1 MSTMKQTKFTDTAPI
16 GQIRDTADGYLVALS
31 RVARSGVQ
39 DYLASELGLMG
50 NHIVR
55 VMRHPD
61 DVFAKDAMSSLS
73 HAPVTVDHPAVM
85 VDAENWREFAV
96 GEVGDNVLRDGEW
109 LSVPLILK
117 DAKGIG
123 AARTTHKE
131 ISMGYTANLVDAPEG
146 SDWDL
151 EMKDIRF
158 NHLAIVPK
166 GRAGSEARIGDGAV
180 NWGAAPQLQRE
191 TIQMDMKT
199 IVVGDKAVQIAATDA
214 DIVTKL
220 IADHKATID
229 AKDTQI
235 GELKAEC
242 AAASAKVLTDAQI
255 EARVADRVAVIDK
268 AKTLVA
274 DYDASGKSV
283 ADIKR
288 EVVLSVYGA
297 DAAGVDVSDAEVNG
311 IFRVMAPVKVDDSA
325 RDAIK
330 RTDKK
335 AAAAV
340 TDNGQAAYI
349 ARLENAYKDVK

>member
-1 MSTMKQTKFTDTAPI
+1 MKNTKFTDSAPI
-16 GQIRDTADGYLVALS
+16 GQVRDTADGYLVALS
-31 RVARSGVQ
+31 RVARTGVQ
-39 DYLASELGLMG
+39 DYLAHELGLMG
-50 NHIVR
+50 SHVVR

-61 DVFAKDAMSSLS
+61 DVFAKDAMTSLS
-73 HAPVTVDHPAVM
+73 HAPVTVDHPSVM
-85 VDAENWREFAV
+85 VDADNWRELAV
-96 GEVGDNVLRDGEW
+96 GEVGEGVLRDGEW

-117 DAKGIG
+117 DAKGIS

-131 ISMGYTANLVDAPEG
+131 ISMGYTANLVDAPAG

-180 NWGAAPQLQRE
+180 NWGAAPQQQKEPVR
-191 TIQMDMKT
+191 MDMKT
-199 IVVGDKAVQIAATDA
+199 IVVGDKAVQIAASDA

-220 IADHKATID
+220 MADHATAIE
-229 AKDTQI
+229 AKDTAI

-242 AAASAKVLTDAQI
+242 AAANAKVLTDAQI
-255 EARVADRVAVIDK
+255 EARVADRMTVVDK
-268 AKTLVA
+268 AKSLVT
-274 DYDASGKSV
+274 DYDATGKAV

-288 EVVLSVYGA
+288 EVVQSVYGA
-297 DAAGVDVSDAEVNG
+297 DAAGTDVSDAEING
-311 IFRVMAPVKVDDSA
+311 IFRVMAPAKVDDSA
-325 RDAIK
+325 REAIK
-330 RTDKK
+330 NTEKK
-335 AAAAV
+335 PVAAV